1 MRFVLIY
8 SFALTT
14 VILPSIADAKV
25 CHGDPVAISYKLLM
39 GGSQH
44 GTFSFSLPNGCTITC
59 KAGDTKR
66 DLNRVCHW
74 N

>member
-1 MRFVLIY
+1 MKLVLIF
-8 SFALTT
+8 SLALST
-14 VILPSIADAKV
+14 VMLPTIADAKV
-25 CHGDPVAISYKLLM
+25 CHGDPVAISYKRLM

-66 DLNRVCHW
+66 GLNRVCHW